1 MVVACIILRHGGGGE
16 GLILRLWNLVVGY
29 NILWVNTLGAL
40 PSLSHTKRK
49 KERVYL
55 RCPGKAGGFIKLS
68 FKIRKVMSSES
79 SQTRVRVKFGSF

>member
-1 MVVACIILRHGGGGE
+1 MVVAGITLRHGGGGGE
-16 GLILRLWNLVVGY
+16 LILRLWNLVVGY

-49 KERVYL
+49 KERVHL

-68 FKIRKVMSSES
+68 FKIRKVMSSDKG
-79 SQTRVRVKFGSF
+79 QGQVW